1 MMTNDTI
8 DRDAGE
14 TLGAVARLLHH
25 AAIRAW
31 AQADAEGPR
40 SAMHLM
46 GLGIHIAFCQAV
58 AMLPADDYLDGHSP
72 IQDDVAALLNSAE
85 KLTRSIPVLDESAG
99 ISALVVA
106 ICDLVREATP

>member
-1 MMTNDTI
+1 MRTKDTI

-31 AQADAEGPR
+31 AQADAQGPR
-40 SAMHLM
+40 SPQHLL

-58 AMLPADDYLDGHSP
+58 AMLPSDDYLDGHCP
-72 IQDDVAALLNSAE
+72 VQDDVVQLLTSAE
-85 KLTRSIPVLDESAG
+85 KLTRSIPVSDGTAG

>member
-31 AQADAEGPR
+31 AQADADGPR
-40 SAMHLM
+40 SPIHLM

-72 IQDDVAALLNSAE
+72 IQDDVVQLLTSAE
-85 KLTRSIPVLDESAG
+85 KLTRSIPVSDETAG
-99 ISALVVA
+99 ISALAVT

>member
-1 MMTNDTI
+1 MRTKDTI

-14 TLGAVARLLHH
+14 TLGAVARQLHH

-31 AQADAEGPR
+31 ARADAEGPR
-40 SAMHLM
+40 SPMHLM

-58 AMLPADDYLDGHSP
+58 AMLPSDDYLAGQP
-72 IQDDVAALLNSAE
+72 PVQDDVAALLTSAE
-85 KLTRSIPVLDESAG
+85 KLTRSIPVSDGTAG

-106 ICDLVREATP
+106 ILDLVREATP

>member
-1 MMTNDTI
+1 MRTKDTI

-25 AAIRAW
+25 GAIRAW

-40 SAMHLM
+40 SPLHLM

-58 AMLPADDYLDGHSP
+58 AMLPSDDYLDGQTP
-72 IQDDVAALLNSAE
+72 VQDDVAALPTSAE
-85 KLTRSIPVLDESAG
+85 KLTRSIPVSDQTAG

-106 ICDLVREATP
+106 ICDLAREATP

>member
-1 MMTNDTI
+1 VRTKDTI

-40 SAMHLM
+40 SPLHLM

-58 AMLPADDYLDGHSP
+58 AMLPSDDYLDGQP
-72 IQDDVAALLNSAE
+72 PVQDDVAALLTSAE
-85 KLTRSIPVLDESAG
+85 KLTRSIPVSDGTAG

-106 ICDLVREATP
+106 ICGLVREATP

>member
-31 AQADAEGPR
+31 ARADAEGPR
-40 SAMHLM
+40 SPMHLM
-46 GLGIHIAFCQAV
+46 GLGIYIAFCQAV
-58 AMLPADDYLDGHSP
+58 AMLPVDDYLGRRPP
-72 IQDDVAALLNSAE
+72 IQDDVVQLLTSAE
-85 KLTRSIPVLDESAG
+85 KLTRSIPVSDETAG
-99 ISALVVA
+99 ISALAVA
-106 ICDLVREATP
+106 ICDLVCEATP